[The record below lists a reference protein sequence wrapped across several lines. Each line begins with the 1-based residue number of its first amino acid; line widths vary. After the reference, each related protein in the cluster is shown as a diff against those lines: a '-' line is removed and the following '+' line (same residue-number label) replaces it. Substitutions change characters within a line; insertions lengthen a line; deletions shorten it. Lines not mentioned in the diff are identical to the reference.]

1 MLVISLPQFSR
12 AASTS
17 HVLLSDLVA
26 RCVSL
31 SLCHFTTQDFALFL
45 STDLLHRRRSRR
57 SPRTGSHPRRN
68 TRGPVAWLSASAL
81 RWSESTKILPKA
93 EIIIVPENI
102 RSIKAVQA
110 LKKKQTIF
118 RLFAYVIVLWK
129 RQGVRQRNLDL
140 QL

>member
-1 MLVISLPQFSR
+1 MSDAPVCV
-12 AASTS
+12 STCVGCVS
-17 HVLLSDLVA
+17 ALQISDLIA
-26 RCVSL
+26 RCWPSPL
-31 SLCHFTTQDFALFL
+31 TEQDFGAFL

-57 SPRTGSHPRRN
+57 SLRTGSHPRRN

-118 RLFAYVIVLWK
+118 R
-129 RQGVRQRNLDL
+129 
-140 QL
+140 

>member
-1 MLVISLPQFSR
+1 MSDAPVCV
-12 AASTS
+12 STCVGCVS
-17 HVLLSDLVA
+17 ALQISDLIA
-26 RCVSL
+26 RCWPSPL
-31 SLCHFTTQDFALFL
+31 TEQDFGAFL
-45 STDLLHRRRSRR
+45 STDLLRRRRSRR
-57 SPRTGSHPRRN
+57 SLRTGSHPRRN

-102 RSIKAVQA
+102 RSIMTIQA
-110 LKKKQTIF
+110 LKMKQTIF
-118 RLFAYVIVLWK
+118 RIFAYVIVLWK